1 MGDATQKAT
10 DEKKWFVLRD
20 LTRSTAKLP
29 GYMRAQRA
37 GFEVFTPMKWAIREV
52 RGKKTRKYV
61 PAVHDLLF
69 VYATKEELNP
79 LIAKTDT
86 LQYRFMKG
94 QGYCVPMTVRTA
106 EMDRFIAAS
115 KATDSPQY
123 YSTDEL
129 TTLSYGKKVRL
140 ICEGI
145 MNGYEGKLLS
155 IRGSRKKKLI
165 VEVPGVLAVVYEVS
179 PEYVQFI

>member
-1 MGDATQKAT
+1 MCI
-10 DEKKWFVLRD
+10 RD
-20 LTRSTAKLP
+20 R
-29 GYMRAQRA
+29 
-37 GFEVFTPMKWAIREV
+37 
-52 RGKKTRKYV
+52 
-61 PAVHDLLF
+61 
-69 VYATKEELNP
+69 
-79 LIAKTDT
+79 
-86 LQYRFMKG
+86 
-94 QGYCVPMTVRTA
+94 GYCVPMTVRTA

>member
-1 MGDATQKAT
+1 MFACLEVSIEHIKSSIERNGIMGDATQKAK
-10 DEKKWFVLRD
+10 DAKKWFVLRD

-29 GYMRAQRA
+29 GYMRAQQA

-79 LIAKTDT
+79 LIAKIDT

-123 YSTDEL
+123 
-129 TTLSYGKKVRL
+129 
-140 ICEGI
+140 
-145 MNGYEGKLLS
+145 
-155 IRGSRKKKLI
+155 
-165 VEVPGVLAVVYEVS
+165 
-179 PEYVQFI
+179 